1 MIAVFTG
8 KESHLT
14 GPTPWGQLL
23 DGNKAGNTP
32 AKPSRYFSP
41 AYLPGRHE
49 YPIGRVDPP
58 DRLLSV
64 FLKGVA
70 IFTNLLLHS
79 LKWDRTS
86 TRLLRVSFYP
96 ELAKTS
102 IAFFHYNIK
111 RKNAKA
117 ICIPSIN
124 AWALDL
130 KGVSVNTG

>member
-1 MIAVFTG
+1 MGTRRG
-8 KESHLT
+8 THPPSHPDT
-14 GPTPWGQLL
+14 FHRHICRGGNGGNDIHFL
-23 DGNKAGNTP
+23 DA
-32 AKPSRYFSP
+32 
-41 AYLPGRHE
+41 PGRHE

-130 KGVSVNTG
+130 KGVSVSSQIW